1 MTKST
6 STPEEKRLVR
16 EFDDDRKHIAD
27 MIEGVATGDV
37 SRFSSAFYETMGH
50 DDGGT
55 AIWRAAFRGIAELT
69 SVPTSP
75 IQAYFAQEIVGVED
89 MGEGYLE
96 AALGRDLLI
105 AAYRKLLTP
114 YFGRIFGP
122 KTLKL
127 YCVTTAANYRAACYD
142 LHWYDEIDEVHADWE
157 GWYDEPGGAVLVE
170 TLAPAEAIISRYVV
184 RHIAYPRV
192 NTGEWVEKKNEVKFV
207 VDPRRLTDVTV
218 VKHLSREDFLTS
230 PPGRRTWRSMK

>member
-6 STPEEKRLVR
+6 STLEEKRLQR
-16 EFDDDRKHIAD
+16 EFGDDDRKHIAD

-37 SRFSSAFYETMGH
+37 PRFNSAFYATMLH

-69 SVPTSP
+69 SVPVSP
-75 IQAYFAQEIVGVED
+75 IQEYFAQEIVGVDE
-89 MGEGYLE
+89 EGYLE
-96 AALGRDLLI
+96 DALGSDLLI

-114 YFGRIFGP
+114 YFGGLDVP

-127 YCVTTAANYRAACYD
+127 YCVMTAADYRAGSYYI
-142 LHWYDEIDEVHADWE
+142 HWYDDIDEVAADWE
-157 GWYDEPGGAVLVE
+157 GWYDVPGGAVLVE
-170 TLAPAEAIISRYVV
+170 TLAPAEALISRYT
-184 RHIAYPRV
+184 RCITYSRV
-192 NTGEWVEKKNEVKFV
+192 NTGERVTKKNRGKFV

-218 VKHLSREDFLTS
+218 VKHLSREDLLTS
-230 PPGRRTWRSMK
+230 PPGRRT